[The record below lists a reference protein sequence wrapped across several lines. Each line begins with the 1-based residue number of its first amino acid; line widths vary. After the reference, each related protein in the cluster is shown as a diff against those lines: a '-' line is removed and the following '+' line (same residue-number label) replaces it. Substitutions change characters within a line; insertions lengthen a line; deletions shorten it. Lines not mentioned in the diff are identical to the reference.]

1 MTPCRRQLNV
11 SYMQTRPPEGSLA
24 GAVILVAT
32 DGSGQALAAM
42 RTALELAA
50 HGGDRVA
57 VVSCWQELHATLGF
71 PVDVEI
77 ERDWAGDAAKKTSAL
92 AEEVGL
98 EPEGSIRHGSP
109 GREICAAAREVD
121 ARLIVM
127 GCSGLGPVAGT
138 LLGSVSAYVLQR
150 APCSVL
156 VVRTGKGRMDRKR
169 ADRTTVS
176 SAV

>member
-1 MTPCRRQLNV
+1 M
-11 SYMQTRPPEGSLA
+11 
-24 GAVILVAT
+24 ILVAT
-32 DGSGQALAAM
+32 DGSCQALAAM

-57 VVSCWQELHATLGF
+57 VVSCWQELHPTLGF

-77 ERDWAGDAAKKTSAL
+77 ERDWARCAAKKTSAL
-92 AEEVGL
+92 AHEVGL
-98 EPEGSIRHGSP
+98 EPEVSIRHGSRP

-121 ARLIVM
+121 AWLIVM
-127 GCSGLGPVAGT
+127 GCSGLSPVGGP
-138 LLGSVSAYVLQR
+138 LLGSVSAYVLQH

-156 VVRTGKGRMDRKR
+156 VVRTDKDRMDRKR
-169 ADRTTVS
+169 ADRTTAS

>member
-1 MTPCRRQLNV
+1 M
-11 SYMQTRPPEGSLA
+11 
-24 GAVILVAT
+24 ILVAT
-32 DGSGQALAAM
+32 DGSCEALAAM

-50 HGGDRVA
+50 HGGDRLA

-77 ERDWAGDAAKKTSAL
+77 ERDWARDGANKTSAL

-98 EPEGSIRHGSP
+98 EPEVSIRHGSP

-127 GCSGLGPVAGT
+127 GCSGLGTVAGA
-138 LLGSVSAYVLQR
+138 LLGSVSAYVLQH
-150 APCSVL
+150 ASCSVL
-156 VVRTGKGRMDRKR
+156 VVRTDSGRMDRKR
-169 ADRTTVS
+169 ADRRTAS